1 MLPPGGHAFPV
12 PAVRLLGAPEL
23 RRLRCPLVPA
33 SDRCVLGGR
42 KKPEVGP
49 LLGFQWM
56 RCLPLE
62 ALFNHGLSSLCPQPL
77 QITRALFS
85 PKSVKAACVDTASPS
100 PAPSEHGAGRMAQQ
114 PACRAP
120 AGGVGLPL
128 AKAPLCW
135 HALWSTGSRPVS
147 VSPPRPRRPPFG
159 RLRWLPPA
167 QALPLPMSEV
177 FRFPFSALPHPGC
190 LKAARLSFDRTGPAL
205 FRTLGP
211 RRK

>member
-12 PAVRLLGAPEL
+12 PAVRPLGAPEL

-100 PAPSEHGAGRMAQQ
+100 PAPSEPVQAEWPSSQ
-114 PACRAP
+114 PAAP
-120 AGGVGLPL
+120 QLAGWGCLWRRLLCAGMPYGPQAADLLASHPL
-128 AKAPLCW
+128 APEGRLSEDSGGC
-135 HALWSTGSRPVS
+135 L
-147 VSPPRPRRPPFG
+147 PPR
-159 RLRWLPPA
+159 
-167 QALPLPMSEV
+167 
-177 FRFPFSALPHPGC
+177 
-190 LKAARLSFDRTGPAL
+190 LSLSP
-205 FRTLGP
+205 
-211 RRK
+211 